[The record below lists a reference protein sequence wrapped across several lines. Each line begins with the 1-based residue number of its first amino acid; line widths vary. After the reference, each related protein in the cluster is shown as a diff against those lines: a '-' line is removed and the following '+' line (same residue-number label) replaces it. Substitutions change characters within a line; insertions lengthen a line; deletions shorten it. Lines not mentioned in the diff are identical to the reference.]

1 MRCKRPYVLLEDLNT
16 LLAAHVVGNLS
27 GKRVVVHEKEI
38 HVVDVGHH
46 KAAVAVGHNVA
57 RLLVR
62 AVADLGHADRALE
75 ATANTVVNTRRL
87 APVGA
92 DTLEAVRLVAGELL
106 GPLLHNRNRSSRHDT
121 LGSDRRVREA
131 KATEE
136 AP

>member
-62 AVADLGHADRALE
+62 AVADLGHLDLAAE
-75 ATANTVVNTRRL
+75 ATANGIVNTARL
-87 APVGA
+87 APRRVQ
-92 DTLEAVRLVAGELL
+92 TLKAVRLVAEELL
-106 GPLLHNRNRSSRHDT
+106 CPLLYDRDGGSRH
-121 LGSDRRVREA
+121 LNKLA
-131 KATEE
+131 
-136 AP
+136 